1 MTATTLA
8 LVGATGGAGT
18 TRTAIELATIGARDG
33 HDVTVLDGDFVTQGL
48 GEYVEGR
55 IGTDLTALVTD
66 RTDDSLAAGTYPLSG
81 AAAVDSPARVNV
93 VPARGPFERVA
104 RARTAEAAR
113 AFEERIA
120 EAASGAD
127 AVIVDTSP
135 VASNEAIAAVT
146 TADRVVA
153 VRPASPHGRD
163 ALQRLRGRIEDVGAS
178 VDATIGVTGT
188 AGALEDPEEERD
200 ADVVIPATDPAIAA
214 APTAATGDGGYTQ
227 AIASA
232 YADLF
237 GTTLG
242 IEFEEEG
249 LLSRLR

>member
-18 TRTAIELATIGARDG
+18 TRTAIELATIGVRDG
-33 HDVTVLDGDFVTQGL
+33 RDVTVLDGDFVTQGL

-55 IGTDLTALVTD
+55 ISTDLTALVTD
-66 RTDDSLAAGTYPLSG
+66 RTDDALT
-81 AAAVDSPARVNV
+81 AAAYSPSGIADVDSPARLNV
-93 VPARGPFERVA
+93 VPAHAPFERVA
-104 RARTAEAAR
+104 RARTAEAAQ
-113 AFEERIA
+113 AFERRIA

-127 AVIVDTSP
+127 AVIVDVSP

-146 TADRVVA
+146 TVDRVIA

-163 ALQRLRGRIEDVGAS
+163 ALQRLRGRIQDVGAS
-178 VDATIGVTGT
+178 VDATIAVTGT
-188 AGALEDPEEERD
+188 GGALADPDEERD

-214 APTAATGDGGYTQ
+214 APTAATGDSAYTQ

-242 IEFEEEG
+242 IDFEEEG